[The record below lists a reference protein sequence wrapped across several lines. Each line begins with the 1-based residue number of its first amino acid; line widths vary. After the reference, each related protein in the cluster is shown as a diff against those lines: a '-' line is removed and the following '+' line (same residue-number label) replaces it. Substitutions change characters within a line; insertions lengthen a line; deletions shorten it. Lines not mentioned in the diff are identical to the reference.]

1 MKIIFIFL
9 HIHLLFMSSRSTQ
22 PMGTKCQPI
31 QPHTVAQFH
40 MKTMDLA
47 TLSCA
52 NIHLEA
58 QLNGAT
64 V

>member
-1 MKIIFIFL
+1 
-9 HIHLLFMSSRSTQ
+9 MSSRSTQ

-31 QPHTVAQFH
+31 QPQTVAQFH

-58 QLNGAT
+58 QLNGAA